1 MKKDDGGK
9 SLMLRYAGMA
19 TQFLVGM
26 GIGVAIGLFVDKK
39 IGWKVPIMVW
49 LLPLLILIGI
59 LLKVVK
65 DTSTKK

>member
-1 MKKDDGGK
+1 MKEKDDGK
-9 SLMLRYAGMA
+9 RLMLQYAGMA
-19 TQFLVGM
+19 TQFLVGL

-39 IGWKVPIMVW
+39 IGWKVPILVW

-59 LLKVVK
+59 LYKVLK